1 MAKVSA
7 QCRLK
12 DYFKRM
18 WLEVPGIE
26 DPPKEDSVF
35 RTLVRG
41 VETPKHEND
50 KNYDDHNRYT
60 GTPGSII

>member
-12 DYFKRM
+12 VYFKRM
-18 WLEVPGIE
+18 WSEVPGIE
-26 DPPKEDSVF
+26 DPPKEESVF

-41 VETPKHEND
+41 VETPKNEND
-50 KNYDDHNRYT
+50 DCNRYT
-60 GTPGSII
+60 GTPGSTI